1 MSAANEI
8 APPVELHH
16 VWLSAF
22 KTLYGDLPRL
32 IVAGFFVA
40 ASTLPLAGAILLHIP
55 WLAIIAGMLPAMT
68 LTSCAVAVGQSFAGK
83 PKLRVFLQP
92 DLSLAAT
99 IWATVALGT
108 VLLSSDLVALRV
120 FGVVIIASEILVIPA
135 VLGYRGARD
144 TGTATS
150 WRNALV
156 VVALRP
162 SAALA
167 TSSACCVLAFAAL
180 ASLGVLAVV
189 AIPAGLALAIASSRS
204 VIFMNQPD
212 AVLR

>member
-1 MSAANEI
+1 MSGAIET
-8 APPVELHH
+8 APPVALHQ

-22 KTLYGDLPRL
+22 KTLYSDLPRL

-40 ASTLPLAGAILLHIP
+40 ASALPLAGAILLHIP
-55 WLAIIAGMLPAMT
+55 WLAIIAGVLPAMT

-99 IWATVALGT
+99 IWAAVALGIL
-108 VLLSSDLVALRV
+108 LLSIDLVALRTL
-120 FGVVIIASEILVIPA
+120 GVVITASGILVIPA

-144 TGTATS
+144 TGTAKT

-162 SAALA
+162 GAALA
-167 TSSACCVLAFAAL
+167 TSSGCCILAFAAL
-180 ASLGVLAVV
+180 ASFGVLAVV
-189 AIPAGLALAIASSRS
+189 AIPAGLALAIGSARS
-204 VIFMNQPD
+204 VIHMHQPD
-212 AVLR
+212 AELR